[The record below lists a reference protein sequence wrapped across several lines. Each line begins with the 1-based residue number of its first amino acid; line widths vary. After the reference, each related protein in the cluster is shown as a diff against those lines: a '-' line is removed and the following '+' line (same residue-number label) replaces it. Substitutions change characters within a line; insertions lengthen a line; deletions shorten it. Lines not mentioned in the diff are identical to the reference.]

1 MTAQTPAAPAAATN
15 ENWWRDAVIYQIY
28 IRSFADGDGD
38 GIGDLA
44 GIRSKLPYLLDLG
57 VDAVW
62 ITPWYPSP
70 MADGGYDVADYR
82 DIEKIFGDLDQA
94 DAFIAEA
101 HAHGIRVILD
111 IVPNHTSDAH
121 AWFIAA
127 REKGIDAPERDLYW
141 FRPAKADG
149 SAPNNW
155 PSMFGGPGWTQL
167 PEDVAALAAAGEGQH
182 ADYYLHLF
190 APEQPDL
197 NWDNEAV
204 HDDFESTLRF
214 WFDKGVDGFRIDVA
228 HGLVKDLRLPDLPPG
243 DQSHLLS
250 ADTSSA
256 HPFWDQPGVHD
267 IYRRW
272 RAIADS
278 YENSEQ
284 GKRIF
289 VAEAWVQDPERLA
302 HYVQPDELHT
312 TFNFAFLAC
321 AWNADA
327 FRDVIDE
334 QIETLEVVGAPV
346 TWVVSNHDVTR
357 HRTRYGRAIGDERKE
372 VGTVA
377 TDLELGLTHA
387 RAMVL
392 FMLALPGSAYIYQG
406 EELGLPEVEDLPE
419 DVLAD
424 PTWLRTNHEH
434 RGRDGCRVPIPWT
447 TDGSSL
453 GFGPDDSTPWLPQ
466 PAYFGKLSVEAQSSD
481 PSSTLQLYKDALAIR
496 RERPELG
503 HGPMDWLGNDDS
515 HVLEFSRSD
524 EFVCVVNFDSTA
536 ATLPP
541 YRTVLLASA
550 DVTGDVLPANSS
562 AWLEI

>member
-1 MTAQTPAAPAAATN
+1 MTAQTPAAPTSATN

-82 DIEKIFGDLDQA
+82 DIEKLFGDLDQA
-94 DAFIAEA
+94 DAFISEA

-111 IVPNHTSDAH
+111 VVPNHTSDAH
-121 AWFIAA
+121 AWFVAA
-127 REKGIDAPERDLYW
+127 RAKGIGAPERDLYW

-149 SAPNNW
+149 SPPNNW
-155 PSMFGGPGWTQL
+155 PSMFGGPAWKQL
-167 PEDVAALAAAGEGQH
+167 PEDVAALAAAGESQH

-197 NWDNEAV
+197 NWDNEEV
-204 HDDFESTLRF
+204 HDDLEATLRF

-228 HGLVKDLRLPDLPPG
+228 HGMVKDPSLPDLA
-243 DQSHLLS
+243 DNDESHLLN
-250 ADTSSA
+250 ADTTHD

-272 RAIADS
+272 RKVADS

-284 GKRIF
+284 GKRVF
-289 VAEAWVQDPERLA
+289 VAEAWVRDPERLA
-302 HYVQPDELHT
+302 HYVRPDELHT
-312 TFNFAFLAC
+312 TFNFAFLSC

-327 FRDVIDE
+327 FRDVVDE
-334 QIETLEVVGAPV
+334 QIETLDVVGAPV
-346 TWVVSNHDVTR
+346 TWVVSNHDVIR
-357 HRTRYGRAIGDERKE
+357 HRTRYGRAIADARKPA
-372 VGTVA
+372 GTVP
-377 TDLELGLTHA
+377 TDLELGLARA

-392 FMLALPGSAYIYQG
+392 FMLALPGSVYIYQG

-419 DVLAD
+419 EVLAD
-424 PTWLRTNHEH
+424 PTWIRTNHQH

-447 TDGSSL
+447 PDGSSL
-453 GFGPDDSTPWLPQ
+453 GFGPDGSTPWLPQ
-466 PAYFGKLSVEAQSSD
+466 PESFGKLSVEAQSTD

-503 HGPMDWLGNDDS
+503 DGPMDWLANDDN

-524 EFVCVVNFDSTA
+524 EFVCVVNLGSTA

-541 YRTVLLASA
+541 HRTVLLASG
-550 DVTGDVLPANSS
+550 DVTGDVLPGNSA